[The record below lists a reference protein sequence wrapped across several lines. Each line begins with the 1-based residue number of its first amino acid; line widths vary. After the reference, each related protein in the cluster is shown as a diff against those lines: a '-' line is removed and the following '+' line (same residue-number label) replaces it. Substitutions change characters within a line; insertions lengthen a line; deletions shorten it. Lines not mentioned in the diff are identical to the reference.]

1 MLNGMEIIIK
11 SLEDLNLDSKDKQ
24 EDLYS
29 KQEIKMMIETI
40 FILAGFNKEFI
51 IRVLN
56 CLNESFKLSKN
67 QLQKFYREVK
77 NR

>member
-1 MLNGMEIIIK
+1 MEIIIK